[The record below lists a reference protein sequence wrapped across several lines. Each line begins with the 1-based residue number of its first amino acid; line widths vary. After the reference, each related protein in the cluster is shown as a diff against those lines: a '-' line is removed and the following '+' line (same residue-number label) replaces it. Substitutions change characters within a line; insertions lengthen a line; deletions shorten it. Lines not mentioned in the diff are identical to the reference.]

1 MLAVDSTIISALD
14 DYGREYH
21 WSQTPV
27 DSAELNIRLPAKTA
41 KAFDAMRPI

>member
-14 DYGREYH
+14 DYGRKDH

-27 DSAELNIRLPAKTA
+27 GFVELNVRLRAKTA
-41 KAFDAMRPI
+41 KAFDAIRPI

>member
-14 DYGREYH
+14 DCGRQDH

-27 DSAELNIRLPAKTA
+27 ESVELSVRLPAKTA